1 MTKAWRVSLVI
12 LAKGGIQENFL
23 RIARK
28 IAQFRYGFIF
38 YLTFRR
44 YFGNILLKNNS
55 RPVVAADDSPGG
67 L

>member
-1 MTKAWRVSLVI
+1 MTNAWRVSLVI
-12 LAKGGIQENFL
+12 LAKAGIQEIFI

-28 IAQFRYGFIF
+28 IAQFRYGFTF

-44 YFGNILLKNNS
+44 YFGKILSKNKS
-55 RPVVAADDSPGG
+55 RTVVAADDSPGG